1 MLSAKIT
8 SREQLDD
15 DDWRLSNPRFV
26 EDVFD
31 ENLRRV
37 QEIVAVANEVGAT
50 PAQVSLAWLLAKGTD
65 WSPIPGT
72 IRIPH
77 LEEDLA
83 AVDVTLTPE
92 QMARLDNITQP
103 LGDHHGPTQMAMFD
117 R

>member
-8 SREQLDD
+8 SRDQLDD
-15 DDWRLSNPRFV
+15 DDWRLTNPRFV

-37 QEIVAVANEVGAT
+37 QEIVAVGTEVGAT
-50 PAQVSLAWLLAKGTD
+50 PAQVSLAWLLAKGAD
-65 WSPIPGT
+65 WVPIPGT

-77 LEEDLA
+77 LEEDLG

-92 QMARLDNITQP
+92 QVSRLDNITQP
-103 LGDHHGPTQMAMFD
+103 LGDHHSAAQMAMFD

>member
-1 MLSAKIT
+1 V
-8 SREQLDD
+8 
-15 DDWRLSNPRFV
+15 P
-26 EDVFD
+26 DVFD

-50 PAQVSLAWLLAKGTD
+50 PAQVSLAWLLAKDAD

-83 AVDVTLTPE
+83 AVDVTLTAD
-92 QMARLDNITQP
+92 QMTRLDNITQP
-103 LGDHHGPTQMAMFD
+103 LVDNHGPTQMAMFD

>member
-1 MLSAKIT
+1 MIRSFAFTTTGRLH
-8 SREQLDD
+8 SRDIDLFLMPTLLADT
-15 DDWRLSNPRFV
+15 
-26 EDVFD
+26 
-31 ENLRRV
+31 NLFLWV
-37 QEIVAVANEVGAT
+37 DST
-50 PAQVSLAWLLAKGTD
+50 PAQVSLAWLLAKGAD

-83 AVDVTLTPE
+83 AVDVTLTAE